1 MFEICLFPGT
11 EGRAGMA
18 AIYLEDNIT
27 LTQNILQDIFNLA
40 TEQLPSYARPVF
52 LRFPEERAVTT
63 TLKQQKTQLRK
74 EGFHP
79 RDIDDPLYYYDGHN
93 KTYSALTVDTYG
105 QFLSKSKL

>member
-1 MFEICLFPGT
+1 
-11 EGRAGMA
+11 MA
-18 AIYLEDNIT
+18 AIHLEDNIT
-27 LTQNILQDIFNLA
+27 LTQDILQDIFNLA

-79 RDIDDPLYYYDGHN
+79 GDIDDPLFFYDEQN
-93 KTYSALTVDTYG
+93 KTYSPLTVETYR
-105 QFLSKSKL
+105 QFLKKSKL